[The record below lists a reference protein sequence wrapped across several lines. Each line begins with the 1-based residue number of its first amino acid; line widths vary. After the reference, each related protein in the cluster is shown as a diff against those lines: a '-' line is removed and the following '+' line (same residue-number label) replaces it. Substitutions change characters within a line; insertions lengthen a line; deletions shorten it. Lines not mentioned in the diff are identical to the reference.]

1 MLLQMWRGCS
11 TWLHLRR
18 QLWERGVRHVYWGR
32 GRVGPEQPDRLGN
45 IFMEF
50 LRQHLWTRSRHQ
62 SSRSCFHSC
71 ALQEAKTSSLERSW
85 GW

>member
-1 MLLQMWRGCS
+1 MLQMWRGCS

-50 LRQHLWTRSRHQ
+50 LRQPSLDKKQ
-62 SSRSCFHSC
+62 
-71 ALQEAKTSSLERSW
+71 APEPQELLPFLCSARGKD
-85 GW
+85 